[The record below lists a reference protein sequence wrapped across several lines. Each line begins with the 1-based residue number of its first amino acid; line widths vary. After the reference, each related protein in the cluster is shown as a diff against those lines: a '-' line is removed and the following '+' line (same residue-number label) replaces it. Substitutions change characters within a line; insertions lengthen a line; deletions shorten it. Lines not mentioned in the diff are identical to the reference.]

1 MPARVAEVAPD
12 EGNIFAFVRSDHSW
26 HGHTPFVGERQVVQV
41 TWLRDASELERKKRR
56 GRLAWL
62 LKGTFRR

>member
-41 TWLRDASELERKKRR
+41 TWLRDASEWS
-56 GRLAWL
+56 GRSAAAGWP
-62 LKGTFRR
+62 GC